1 MIIHPGFPSAYGVH
15 SSIATTE
22 GLLRARLGTSSE
34 DQMAQAPLQTPWS
47 SESRESDFMW
57 K

>member
-22 GLLRARLGTSSE
+22 GLLRAGLGSSSE
-34 DQMAQAPLQTPWS
+34 DQMAQAALQTPWS